1 MTQTPERLEILTL
14 NIGNPSRERAARQLD
29 WLQRRPEGVV
39 VLTETAP
46 SRGCDLIVE
55 RLSEAR
61 WEVRFSRP
69 VEGERGVLIASRVR
83 LAERGDD
90 MLGYLP
96 ARAER
101 ALPAGTTLEIVG
113 AYVPSRD
120 ASAGKTERKRRFIE
134 GLSDGLEEAPSCGV
148 LIGDL
153 NIIEPGHQ
161 PSYAWFQKW
170 EYDFY
175 RGLLDSGWV
184 DAYRLCSP
192 EGIEHS
198 WVGYE
203 GDGYRYD
210 HAFVTAGLAERVLS
224 CAYVHETREH
234 GLTDHSAMTLTLQ
247 LAGAQPLEVEESFTG
262 EPATLF

>member
-1 MTQTPERLEILTL
+1 MTQPPETLEILTL
-14 NIGNPSRERAARQLD
+14 NIGNPSRERAERQLK
-29 WLQRRPEGVV
+29 WLQRRPEDVV

-46 SRGCDLIVE
+46 SRGCDLIAE
-55 RLSEAR
+55 RLSKAR
-61 WEVRFSRP
+61 WEVRFPRP
-69 VEGERGVLIASRVR
+69 VEGERGVLIASRMR

-90 MLGYLP
+90 VLGYLP

-101 ALPAGTTLEIVG
+101 AHLAGATLEIVG

-120 ASAGKTERKRRFIE
+120 DSAGKTARKRRFIE
-134 GLSDGLEEAPSCGV
+134 GLSESLEEAPSCGV

-153 NIIEPGHQ
+153 NIIEPAHQ
-161 PSYAWFQKW
+161 PSYAWFQDW

-175 RGLLDSGWV
+175 RGLQDRGWV
-184 DAYRLCSP
+184 DAYRHCSP
-192 EGIEHS
+192 NGMEHS

-203 GDGYRYD
+203 DDGYRYD
-210 HAFVTAGLAERVLS
+210 HAFVSAELAERVLT

-234 GLTDHSAMTLTLQ
+234 RLTDHSAMTLTLR
-247 LAGAQPLEVEESFTG
+247 LAGAQPLEVEESLTG